1 LLQKTAAP
9 ASKKVKT
16 TETTTA
22 AEGNTAEKK
31 VTFNASSVRFKF
43 NQGFSNAVKR
53 PVLMDE
59 FL

>member
-1 LLQKTAAP
+1 MA
-9 ASKKVKT
+9 
-16 TETTTA
+16 ETTTA
-22 AEGNTAEKK
+22 AEGSGAEKK